1 MVIQEKKHKKANY
14 TLKEKFAESIA
25 PGQSNELA
33 NKFSDE
39 KVSNNEQVSTELST
53 EI

>member
-33 NKFSDE
+33 NKLSDE
-39 KVSNNEQVSTELST
+39 EVSNNEQLSTELST